1 MRHYI
6 FPSMLLILLVLKH
19 NIKKA
24 GPKEDKLKSLL
35 ELESEANKTRKQDIS
50 KLPYITIPKDT
61 LPFGRLTPI
70 SRNEQ
75 TILGLMDKKILNLT
89 GITNT
94 ALKKQYGVANL
105 DFLTQC
111 DENFTL
117 LVRSL
122 NGWAK
127 AFFDAN
133 LTDEARCILEYSITI
148 GSDIRQSYQMLADIY
163 FTDLDHDALLKLRNQ
178 AEGLSSLSTK
188 SILEYIDT
196 LL

>member
-1 MRHYI
+1 MRHYF

-19 NIKKA
+19 IIKKA
-24 GPKEDKLKSLL
+24 GPKEDKLKTLL

-50 KLPYITIPKDT
+50 SLPYIKIPKDS
-61 LPFGRLTPI
+61 LPFGRLTPVTTG
-70 SRNEQ
+70 EQ
-75 TILGLMDKKILNLT
+75 TVLKLMDKQILNLT

-94 ALKKQYGVANL
+94 ELKMQYGAANL
-105 DFLTQC
+105 ETLTQC

-122 NGWAK
+122 NDWAK
-127 AFFDAN
+127 ASMDAGM
-133 LTDEARCILEYSITI
+133 TDEARCILEYSAAI

-163 FTDLDHDALLKLRNQ
+163 AANKDTNALSKLRTR
-178 AEGLSSLSTK
+178 AEQLSSLSAA
-188 SILEYIDT
+188 SILEYLDT

>member
-24 GPKEDKLKSLL
+24 GPKEDKIKTLL
-35 ELESEANKTRKQDIS
+35 EQESDANNTRKQDIS
-50 KLPYITIPKDT
+50 NLPYITISKDT
-61 LPFGRLTPI
+61 LPFDRLTPVT
-70 SRNEQ
+70 SHEQ
-75 TILGLMDKKILNLT
+75 AVLGLMDKKILNLT

-105 DFLTQC
+105 EFLTQC

-117 LVRSL
+117 LIRSL

-127 AFFDAN
+127 ACSDAN
-133 LTDEARCILEYSITI
+133 LTDETRCILEYSISI

-163 FTDLDHDALLKLRNQ
+163 FTDLDHDALLKLRTR
-178 AEGLSSLSTK
+178 AEGLSSLSAK
-188 SILEYIDT
+188 GILEYIDT

>member
-24 GPKEDKLKSLL
+24 GPKENKVKSLL
-35 ELESEANKTRKQDIS
+35 EQEAEANKTRKQDIS
-50 KLPYITIPKDT
+50 KLPYIAIPEDA
-61 LPFGRLTPI
+61 LPFGRLTPATPD
-70 SRNEQ
+70 EQ
-75 TILGLMDKKILNLT
+75 AVLRLMDKKILNLT

-94 ALKKQYGVANL
+94 ELKRLYGPANL
-105 DFLTQC
+105 EFLTQC
-111 DENFTL
+111 DESFTL

-127 AFFDAN
+127 ACSDAG
-133 LTDEARCILEYSITI
+133 LTEEARCILEYSITI

-163 FTDLDHDALLKLRNQ
+163 FTDIDKDALSKLRTQ
-178 AEGLSSLSTK
+178 AEKLSSLSAK
-188 SILEYIDT
+188 GILEYIDT

>member
-6 FPSMLLILLVLKH
+6 FPSILIILLVLKH

-24 GPKEDKLKSLL
+24 GPKEDKVKTLL
-35 ELESEANKTRKQDIS
+35 EQETEANATRKQDVS
-50 KLPYITIPKDT
+50 KLPYIQIPKDT

-70 SRNEQ
+70 TPGEQ

-94 ALKKQYGVANL
+94 MLKKQYGVANL
-105 DFLTQC
+105 EFLTQC
-111 DENFTL
+111 DENFTIL
-117 LVRSL
+117 ARSL
-122 NGWAK
+122 NSWAA
-127 AFFDAN
+127 AFSDAH
-133 LTDEARCILEYSITI
+133 LTDEARCVLEYSIAI

-163 FTDLDHDALLKLRNQ
+163 AAEKNQDALSKLRTH
-178 AEGLSSLSTK
+178 AEKLSSLPAK
-188 SILEYIDT
+188 SILAYMDT